1 MMRIA
6 APPHERATAM
16 GTYQALYAIG
26 MLTGP
31 AVSGAVADG
40 LGINW
45 VFWVS
50 ATVAAAGAGLVF
62 VRRLPQV

>member
-1 MMRIA
+1 
-6 APPHERATAM
+6 M

-31 AVSGAVADG
+31 AVSGAIADSA
-40 LGINW
+40 GIEW
-45 VFWVS
+45 VFWSS
-50 ATVAAAGAGLVF
+50 AAITVFGAGLVF